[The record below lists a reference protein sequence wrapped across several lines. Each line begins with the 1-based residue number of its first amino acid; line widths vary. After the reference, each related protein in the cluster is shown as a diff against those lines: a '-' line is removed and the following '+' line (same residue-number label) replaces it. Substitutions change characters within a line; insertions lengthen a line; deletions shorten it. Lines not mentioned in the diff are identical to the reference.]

1 MSSNTRCQRLLEW
14 ISPGTIAFV
23 PVSNLGVFPL
33 TKWLWRRLSSR
44 RACLIYIALVVILA
58 SIGIAFHVQSMF
70 FARRVNRL
78 VTALSSL
85 KTGVTSRAEALSL
98 LPELTFTRPVDG
110 LFDVCNPR
118 YVDKAEKCSYLIIDS
133 RATDGL
139 FGLINKVSDY
149 TSPYL
154 TDDTY
159 LSVLK
164 YWGFRYYL
172 FIVRVQFREG
182 KVSDFGYSLAISGP
196 GYKSSELI
204 HADVYC
210 SKHLSEIGQD
220 ESPHYRVIHPTPW
233 PESGITVDFTSHTPN
248 ELLQHAFHLR
258 LKCMWLSFAGCKEA
272 NQVLPEAENDRL
284 RMENAA
290 SQSTNRRPRQVLPSA
305 LRIFPWYTKADVPC
319 GRGFSRHWGSII

>member
-1 MSSNTRCQRLLEW
+1 ML
-14 ISPGTIAFV
+14 
-23 PVSNLGVFPL
+23 
-33 TKWLWRRLSSR
+33 
-44 RACLIYIALVVILA
+44 
-58 SIGIAFHVQSMF
+58 

-78 VTALSSL
+78 LTALSSL

-98 LPELTFTRPVDG
+98 LPELTFTRPADG

-118 YVDKAEKCSYLIIDS
+118 YTDKAEECSYLIIDS

-139 FGLINKVSDY
+139 FALINKVSDY

-164 YWGFRYYL
+164 YWGFRYYR

-182 KVSDFGYSLAISGP
+182 KVSDFGYSLAISGR
-196 GYKSSELI
+196 GYKSYELI
-204 HADVYC
+204 HADVDC

-233 PESGITVDFTSHTPN
+233 AESSITVDFTSHALR
-248 ELLQHAFHLR
+248 ELLQHAFHPQ

-290 SQSTNRRPRQVLPSA
+290 S
-305 LRIFPWYTKADVPC
+305 F
-319 GRGFSRHWGSII
+319 

>member
-1 MSSNTRCQRLLEW
+1 MSEFP
-14 ISPGTIAFV
+14 PGTIVFV
-23 PVSNLGVFPL
+23 PVSNFGVLPL
-33 TKWLWRRLSSR
+33 TKWLWRPLSSR
-44 RACLIYIALVVILA
+44 RACLIYIGLVVIWA
-58 SIGIAFHVQSMF
+58 SIGIAFHVQSML
-70 FARRVNRL
+70 FARRVNRV

-98 LPELTFTRPVDG
+98 IPELTFTRPADG
-110 LFDVCNPR
+110 LFDVCNPG
-118 YVDKAEKCSYLIIDS
+118 YIDKAEECSYLIIDS

-139 FGLINKVSDY
+139 FGLVNKVSDY

-172 FIVRVQFREG
+172 FIVRVQFRED
-182 KVSDFGYSLAISGP
+182 KVSDFSYSLRFSGR
-196 GYKSSELI
+196 GYKSYELI
-204 HADVYC
+204 YVDVAC

-220 ESPHYRVIHPTPW
+220 ESPHYRVVHAPDG
-233 PESGITVDFTSHTPN
+233 GIIVDFTSHAAS
-248 ELLQHAFHLR
+248 ELLQHAFHPR

-290 SQSTNRRPRQVLPSA
+290 SQSINRRPSQLLPSA
-305 LRIFPWYTKADVPC
+305 LRIFSWYTNL
-319 GRGFSRHWGSII
+319 GNSRQPGDAGATVILPEPST